1 MISPENQPMSGAGST
16 ASGIEP
22 PLRRMILIELI
33 FPMILLVLGIY
44 HGMMQVLY
52 RSGMIHTHKV
62 FGLEYYQGL
71 TLHGVVNAIVF
82 TTFFAVAFGYA
93 VIRFYLGRALN
104 MTVAWL
110 SFALMMIG
118 TLLAAAAI
126 LSGKASVLYTFYPPL
141 RAHPA
146 FYIGL
151 TLTVV
156 GSWIAFFN
164 WLPPY
169 FAWKRKSPGKK
180 IPLAV
185 VGIFA
190 AFLIWFIATI
200 PVAVEIIFLLIP
212 WSFGW
217 VATVNVPLARMLF
230 WFFGHPLVY
239 FWLLPAYVMYY
250 TMLPKLAG
258 GKLYSDFAGRL
269 TFMWLL
275 LYSCPVGIHHQF
287 TEPGISTTWKFVHAF
302 FTMLV
307 AVPSFAT
314 AFALAA
320 SMEHG
325 ARANGGR
332 GLLGW
337 WTKLPYFTRDR
348 WLFGYFFCG
357 LVIFIFGGVTGI
369 INASYNLD
377 NVVHNTSWLPAHF
390 HQTVAGP
397 VFLSYI
403 GMSLFLVAKLTGKEI
418 KLPKWNVSVPY
429 IWTLGI
435 MIFSTGLFI
444 GGAGGE
450 PRRSNMGLTYTN
462 PQSPLYHPDW
472 QIAKMLGSVGGT
484 IMTIAALIF
493 FVVFF
498 ATLFSRS
505 TSEAALDLIV
515 SEPYHDEQVRA
526 VQSFTPWLSGAI
538 LLVVIAYAPPIAQTL
553 RSNFPGAQPY
563 SPDRPSP
570 ITVGSMP

>member
-1 MISPENQPMSGAGST
+1 MELSADTIE
-16 ASGIEP
+16 IEP
-22 PLRRMILIELI
+22 GLKRMILIEII
-33 FPMILLVLGIY
+33 FPVVLLILGIY
-44 HGMMQVLY
+44 HGLMQVLY
-52 RSGMIHTHKV
+52 RAGMIHRSQ
-62 FGLEYYQGL
+62 FLGLDYFQGL

-93 VIRFYLGRALN
+93 IIRYYLRKPLN
-104 MTVAWL
+104 MKVAWL
-110 SFALMMIG
+110 SFGLMVAG

-126 LSGKASVLYTFYPPL
+126 LSGKATVLYTFYPPL

-146 FYIGL
+146 FYIGVVL
-151 TLTVV
+151 LVV

-169 FAWKRKSPGKK
+169 FAWKREHPGEKV
-180 IPLAV
+180 PLAV

-190 AFLIWFIATI
+190 TFIVWLIATT
-200 PVAVEIIFLLIP
+200 PVAIEVIFLLIP
-212 WSFGW
+212 WSMGW

-258 GKLYSDFAGRL
+258 GKLFSDFAGRL
-269 TFMWLL
+269 TFLWLV
-275 LYSCPVGIHHQF
+275 LYSAPVGIHHQF
-287 TEPGISTTWKFVHAF
+287 TEPGISSTWKFVHAF

-307 AVPSFAT
+307 AVPSFVT
-314 AFALAA
+314 AFTLAA

-325 ARANGGR
+325 ARERGGR

-337 WTKLPYFTRDR
+337 WTKLPYVDKDR
-348 WLFGYFFCG
+348 WLFSYLFAG
-357 LVIFIFGGVTGI
+357 LVIFIFGGVTGV

-377 NVVHNTSWLPAHF
+377 TVVHNTSWLPAHF

-418 KLPKWNVSVPY
+418 KFKTLNVWMPY

-450 PRRSNMGLTYTN
+450 PRRTNMGMSYTD
-462 PQSPLYHPDW
+462 PQSRLYHADW
-472 QIAKMLGSVGGT
+472 QSAKILGSIGGT
-484 IMTIAALIF
+484 IMAIAALIF
-493 FVVFF
+493 FIVFF
-498 ATLFSRS
+498 ATLFGKR
-505 TSEAALDLIV
+505 TRQGALELIV
-515 SEPYHDEQVRA
+515 SDPYHDERVPW
-526 VQSFTPWLSGAI
+526 VQSFTPWLAGAA
-538 LLVVIAYAPPIAQTL
+538 LLLVIAYAPPIAQTI
-553 RSNFPGAQPY
+553 RSNFPGAPPY
-563 SPDRPSP
+563 SPDNPRPVSALTKP
-570 ITVGSMP
+570 

>member
-1 MISPENQPMSGAGST
+1 MELSADTIE
-16 ASGIEP
+16 IEP
-22 PLRRMILIELI
+22 GLKRMILIEII
-33 FPMILLVLGIY
+33 FPVVLLILGIY
-44 HGMMQVLY
+44 HGLMQVLY
-52 RSGMIHTHKV
+52 RAGMIHRSQ
-62 FGLEYYQGL
+62 FLGLDYFQGL

-93 VIRFYLGRALN
+93 IIRYYLRKPLN
-104 MTVAWL
+104 MKVAWL
-110 SFALMMIG
+110 SFGLMVAG

-126 LSGKASVLYTFYPPL
+126 LSGKATVLYTFYPPL

-146 FYIGL
+146 FYIGVVL
-151 TLTVV
+151 LVV

-169 FAWKRKSPGKK
+169 FAWKREHPGEKV
-180 IPLAV
+180 PLAV

-190 AFLIWFIATI
+190 TFIVWLIATT
-200 PVAVEIIFLLIP
+200 PVAIEVIFLLIP
-212 WSFGW
+212 WSMGW

-258 GKLYSDFAGRL
+258 GKLFSDFAGRL
-269 TFMWLL
+269 TFLWLV
-275 LYSCPVGIHHQF
+275 LYSAPVGIHHQF
-287 TEPGISTTWKFVHAF
+287 TEPGISSTWKFVHAF

-307 AVPSFAT
+307 AVPSFVT
-314 AFALAA
+314 AFTLAA

-325 ARANGGR
+325 ARERGGR

-337 WTKLPYFTRDR
+337 WTKLPYIDKDR
-348 WLFGYFFCG
+348 WLFSYLFAG
-357 LVIFIFGGVTGI
+357 LVIFIFGGVTGV

-377 NVVHNTSWLPAHF
+377 TVVHNTSWLPAHF

-418 KLPKWNVSVPY
+418 KFKTLNVWMPY
-429 IWTLGI
+429 LWTLGI

-450 PRRSNMGLTYTN
+450 PRRTNMGMSYTD
-462 PQSPLYHPDW
+462 PQSRLYHADW
-472 QIAKMLGSVGGT
+472 QSAKILGSIGGT
-484 IMTIAALIF
+484 IMAIAALIF
-493 FVVFF
+493 FIVFF
-498 ATLFSRS
+498 ATLFGKR
-505 TSEAALDLIV
+505 TKQGALELIV
-515 SEPYHDEQVRA
+515 SEPYHDERVPW
-526 VQSFTPWLSGAI
+526 VQSFTPWLAGAA
-538 LLVVIAYAPPIAQTL
+538 LLLVIAYAPPIAQTI
-553 RSNFPGAQPY
+553 RSNFPGAPPY
-563 SPDRPSP
+563 SPDNPRPISAVTKP
-570 ITVGSMP
+570 